1 MTDAARTDLSYDRP
15 ASSKSEPDRPNDGA
29 RLLDFLESMIGGM
42 SLRGVPERP
51 AAPDKSSDKE
61 KHTPPSAL
69 SAEAFRDAV
78 RAFKAESLDHKQTFK
93 REAQLERERQIKALL
108 DQHLS
113 SDQWSKMLDQANFAA
128 GNGEQESLMLRFPS
142 DLCSDGGRKI
152 DVAEEGWEGT
162 LRGEAAELYSRWRAE
177 LKPRGFGLSAQIVS
191 YEDGIIGDIALFLT
205 WRGD

>member
-1 MTDAARTDLSYDRP
+1 MTEAAQTDHSYDRP
-15 ASSKSEPDRPNDGA
+15 ASSEREPDRSNDGA
-29 RLLDFLESMIGGM
+29 KLLDFLESLIGGM

-51 AAPDKSSDKE
+51 AALDEPPDEE
-61 KHTPPSAL
+61 KHAAPSGL

-78 RAFKAESLDHKQTFK
+78 RAFKAESQDHKQTFK

-113 SDQWSKMLDQANFAA
+113 SDQWSKMLDQAKLAA
-128 GNGEQESLMLRFPS
+128 GNGEQEFLMLRFPS

-152 DVAEEGWEGT
+152 DVAEDDWEAT
-162 LRGEAAELYSRWRAE
+162 LRGEAAELYSRWHAE

-191 YEDGIIGDIALFLT
+191 YEDGIMGDIGLLLT
-205 WRGD
+205 WKGD